1 MKIIFGF
8 LLLFSVSAMSNPY
21 GQGIPPMG
29 MGMPGY
35 GMGGMGIGMGM
46 PGYGFPGMGIP
57 PPPRINPQNY
67 NLPPPQYQTIWD
79 GNCMCYRPFQ
89 PNYPF

>member
-1 MKIIFGF
+1 
-8 LLLFSVSAMSNPY
+8 MSNPY

-67 NLPPPQYQTIWD
+67 NLPPPQYQSIWD

-89 PNYPF
+89 PTYPY